1 MDQNII
7 DELRNIKI
15 TPRGNLING
24 KISTSLSG
32 ETIDVFSPI
41 DGNLITMI
49 PRSRR
54 EDVDVAVN
62 AAKLAF
68 DDGRWSNQPPVD
80 RKKVLIKWAE
90 LVEKEALSL
99 AVLGVRENGTEINMA
114 LKAEPFSAAATLRY
128 YGEAID
134 KVYGEIAPTAEG
146 ILGLIKKEPIGVVGA
161 IVPWNFPLM
170 IGAWKIGPALA
181 AGNSVILKPAESA
194 SLSLLRLAELGLE
207 AGLPPGV
214 LQVVTGYGS
223 EAGQAIALSKD
234 VDVLTFT
241 GAGPTGRKLMEK
253 HLALI
258 HLINIDLQS
267 ELLKKIGRA
276 SCRERV

>member
-90 LVEKEALSL
+90 LVEKEAL
-99 AVLGVRENGTEINMA
+99 
-114 LKAEPFSAAATLRY
+114 
-128 YGEAID
+128 
-134 KVYGEIAPTAEG
+134 
-146 ILGLIKKEPIGVVGA
+146 
-161 IVPWNFPLM
+161 
-170 IGAWKIGPALA
+170 
-181 AGNSVILKPAESA
+181 NS
-194 SLSLLRLAELGLE
+194 
-207 AGLPPGV
+207 
-214 LQVVTGYGS
+214 
-223 EAGQAIALSKD
+223 
-234 VDVLTFT
+234 
-241 GAGPTGRKLMEK
+241 
-253 HLALI
+253 
-258 HLINIDLQS
+258 
-267 ELLKKIGRA
+267 
-276 SCRERV
+276 